1 MSYDKLQALGVEVLS
16 VITDSV
22 HSHKIWNETEL
33 SKMIGNDVPFPMVS
47 DQNGA
52 IGKLYDVYDEA
63 SGTNVRGRFLIDP
76 EGIIQAAEILTPP
89 VGRNPAELVRQIK
102 AYQHHQKTG
111 EVMPSGWTEGK
122 KTLKPTPELTGN
134 VWKEWNPRKD

>member
-16 VITDSV
+16 VSTDSV

-63 SGTNVRGRFLIDP
+63 EGVNVRGRFLIDP

-134 VWKEWNPRKD
+134 VWKEWDPRKD

>member
-1 MSYDKLQALGVEVLS
+1 VSYDKLQALGVEVLS
-16 VITDSV
+16 VSTDSV

-134 VWKEWNPRKD
+134 VWKEWDPRKD